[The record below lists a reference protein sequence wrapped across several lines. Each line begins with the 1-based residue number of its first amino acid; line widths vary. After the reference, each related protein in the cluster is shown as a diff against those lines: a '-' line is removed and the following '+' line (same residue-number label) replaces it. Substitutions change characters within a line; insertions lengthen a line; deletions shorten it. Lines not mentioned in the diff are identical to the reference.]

1 MQTKQAT
8 IMRAPCAGARA
19 ARTFLPPALLHA
31 LEGGHRRSGAYQQ
44 RDERTARR
52 SSGSILM
59 PRAPTGRF
67 SASRGPCPWPR
78 RQHDGA
84 AVCYCVSYTQVKYEG

>member
-44 RDERTARR
+44 RDERTARL
-52 SSGSILM
+52 GWTINKGVFET
-59 PRAPTGRF
+59 A
-67 SASRGPCPWPR
+67 C
-78 RQHDGA
+78 
-84 AVCYCVSYTQVKYEG
+84 